1 VCNHRVWTWFAP
13 IHPSWSPRS
22 TQCTNSNTNAIPF
35 IIVRVVLQLL
45 TPVVV
50 HSRHRIVV
58 VLSFPCCRNCHLG
71 PKPNH
76 RRRLCRS
83 VSPVEPPLSVAAKS
97 PLSSRVTR
105 HSHRS
110 RAMPNSPLHFAN
122 LNESNYAEWSLYMRS
137 TLIKKGLW
145 KVVEGSETRP
155 LGSPN
160 SKAVKA
166 FEHCQAE
173 AHVLC
178 LKLSQLPHA
187 HSTDPHVL
195 WEELQ
200 RMHRAQGFATC
211 MTFCRRFNMM
221 TKRADQSMG
230 SWIAD
235 VQQATFR
242 LKEVGYIAT
251 DEDKILVLTQ
261 GLPPS
266 YDPFIISLDAA
277 IANGNTADNASISLE
292 VVKAR
297 LLNEESRQ
305 RAAHLVTSP
314 DSVALAVTTIGSKP
328 CHPLEQITCFHCG
341 EKGHYQINCPKWKV
355 EEKGTAAAIFEEA
368 EQSW

>member
-1 VCNHRVWTWFAP
+1 
-13 IHPSWSPRS
+13 
-22 TQCTNSNTNAIPF
+22 
-35 IIVRVVLQLL
+35 
-45 TPVVV
+45 
-50 HSRHRIVV
+50 
-58 VLSFPCCRNCHLG
+58 
-71 PKPNH
+71 
-76 RRRLCRS
+76 
-83 VSPVEPPLSVAAKS
+83 
-97 PLSSRVTR
+97 
-105 HSHRS
+105 
-110 RAMPNSPLHFAN
+110 MPNSSLHFAN

-145 KVVEGSETRP
+145 KVVEGSETCP

-166 FEHCQAE
+166 FERRQTE
-173 AHVLC
+173 AHAEIVLR
-178 LKLSQLPHA
+178 LEPSQLPHA

-200 RMHRAQGFATC
+200 RMHRAQGFATR
-211 MTFCRRFNMM
+211 MTFRRRFNTMM
-221 TKRADQSMG
+221 KRADQSMG

>member
-1 VCNHRVWTWFAP
+1 M
-13 IHPSWSPRS
+13 
-22 TQCTNSNTNAIPF
+22 NSNTNTILF
-35 IIVRVVLQLL
+35 VVVCVVLQLL

-50 HSRHRIVV
+50 RSRCCIAVI
-58 VLSFPCCRNCHLG
+58 LLFPCCRNCHLG
-71 PKPNH
+71 PKPNRH
-76 RRRLCRS
+76 CHLRRS
-83 VSPVEPPLSVAAKS
+83 VSPVKPLLLSVAAKS
-97 PLSSRVTR
+97 LLSSRVTR

-110 RAMPNSPLHFAN
+110 CAMPNSSLHFAN

-166 FEHCQAE
+166 FERRQAE
-173 AHVLC
+173 AHAEIVLR
-178 LKLSQLPHA
+178 LEPSQLPHT

-200 RMHRAQGFATC
+200 RMHRAQGFTTH
-211 MTFCRRFNMM
+211 MTFRRRFNTM
-221 TKRADQSMG
+221 TKCADQLMG

-235 VQQATFR
+235 VQQAAFR
-242 LKEVGYIAT
+242 LKEVGYTAT

-266 YDPFIISLDAA
+266 YDPFIISLDAT
-277 IANGNTADNASISLE
+277 IANGTTADNPSISLE
-292 VVKAR
+292 VVKAC

-305 RAAHLVTSP
+305 CAAQPVTSP
-314 DSVALAVTTIGSKP
+314 DQAVALAVTTIALKP
-328 CHPLEQITCFHCG
+328 HCPLKQITCFHCG
-341 EKGHYQINCPKWKV
+341 EKGHYQINCPKQKV
-355 EEKGTAAAIFEEA
+355 EEKGTAAAIFEEE